1 MQSEVVVTLKHSTAA
16 SRAGSE
22 VRHWQPPQSAA
33 ATATGRCGTAHNS
46 APGMPA
52 RKGSSAGKD
61 TAYDP

>member
-1 MQSEVVVTLKHSTAA
+1 MQGENVITLKHSTAA

-22 VRHWQPPQSAA
+22 VRHWHPPHSAA
-33 ATATGRCGTAHNS
+33 ATAAGRCGAAHSS

-52 RKGSSAGKD
+52 RNGSSAGKD